1 VRNEGLAW
9 EAWNERQEIDERS
22 CMGYLSVAW
31 YRADAIPSTITATY
45 GKTDMTPSSRR
56 DLTAAI
62 PRRPRYASS
71 RQLCS
76 LTFAMIIITVK

>member
-1 VRNEGLAW
+1 MRNEEPEW
-9 EAWNERQEIDERS
+9 EAWNERQEIDGRS
-22 CMGYLSVAW
+22 CVGYLSVAW
-31 YRADAIPSTITATY
+31 YRADAIPSTITVTY

-71 RQLCS
+71 R
-76 LTFAMIIITVK
+76 